1 MDTTVVHVIWMRILV
16 SVYLAKTIWVSCFK
30 YMVSSK
36 ILRYWQMLL
45 DLSPKNISWRA
56 DTSPLVQSIGIWILV
71 SLGNGKR
78 DLVLY
83 FLNIVSSKDINSLIN
98 ISTPK
103 PVTNL
108 LFKSN
113 TKGCYSIWKRILVS
127 VENATKIS
135 VSYCINMVVVM
146 ILTTW

>member
-16 SVYLAKTIWVSCFK
+16 SVYLAKTIWVSCFI

-36 ILRYWQMLL
+36 ILRSWQMLL
-45 DLSPKNISWRA
+45 DLSPKNISLRA
-56 DTSPLVQSIGIWILV
+56 DTPLVQSIGIWILV
-71 SLGNGKR
+71 SLGNGKI

-83 FLNIVSSKDINSLIN
+83 FLNIVSSKVINSLVN

-108 LFKSN
+108 LFKSI
-113 TKGCYSIWKRILVS
+113 TKGCYSIWKRIIVS

>member
-16 SVYLAKTIWVSCFK
+16 SVYLAKTIWVSCFI

-36 ILRYWQMLL
+36 ILRSWQMLL
-45 DLSPKNISWRA
+45 DLSPKNISLRA
-56 DTSPLVQSIGIWILV
+56 DTPLVQSIGIWILV
-71 SLGNGKR
+71 SLGNGKI

-83 FLNIVSSKDINSLIN
+83 FLNIVSSKVINSLVN
-98 ISTPK
+98 ISTLK

-108 LFKSN
+108 LFKSI

>member
-16 SVYLAKTIWVSCFK
+16 SVYLAKTIWVSCFI

-36 ILRYWQMLL
+36 ILRSWQMLL
-45 DLSPKNISWRA
+45 DLSPKNISLRA
-56 DTSPLVQSIGIWILV
+56 DTPLVQSIGIWILV
-71 SLGNGKR
+71 SLGNGKI

-83 FLNIVSSKDINSLIN
+83 FLNIVSSKVINSLVN

-108 LFKSN
+108 LFKSI

>member
-16 SVYLAKTIWVSCFK
+16 SVYVAKTIWVSCFI

-36 ILRYWQMLL
+36 ILRSWQMLL
-45 DLSPKNISWRA
+45 DLSPKNISLRA
-56 DTSPLVQSIGIWILV
+56 DTPLVQSIGIWILV
-71 SLGNGKR
+71 SLGNGKI

-83 FLNIVSSKDINSLIN
+83 FLNIVSSKDINSLVN

-108 LFKSN
+108 LFKSI
-113 TKGCYSIWKRILVS
+113 TKGCYSIWKRIIVS